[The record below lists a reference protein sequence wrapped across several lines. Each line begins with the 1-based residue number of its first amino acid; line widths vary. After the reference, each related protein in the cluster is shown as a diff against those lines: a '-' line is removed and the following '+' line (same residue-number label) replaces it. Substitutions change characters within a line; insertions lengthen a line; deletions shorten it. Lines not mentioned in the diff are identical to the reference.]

1 MTYFDYSLKSKTL
14 LRIIKDLSIRRRK
27 VNIDSDE
34 FVEII
39 RTIKQEGGYNWGGW
53 RNIHQKQIPYGFQ
66 VPRAIAILQLLFI
79 ISSKQKL

>member
-39 RTIKQEGGYNWGGW
+39 RTIKQEGGYN
-53 RNIHQKQIPYGFQ
+53 
-66 VPRAIAILQLLFI
+66 
-79 ISSKQKL
+79 

>member
-1 MTYFDYSLKSKTL
+1 MHIIRLFSKKDTHVMTYFDYSLKSKTL

-39 RTIKQEGGYNWGGW
+39 RTIKQEGGYN
-53 RNIHQKQIPYGFQ
+53 
-66 VPRAIAILQLLFI
+66 
-79 ISSKQKL
+79 